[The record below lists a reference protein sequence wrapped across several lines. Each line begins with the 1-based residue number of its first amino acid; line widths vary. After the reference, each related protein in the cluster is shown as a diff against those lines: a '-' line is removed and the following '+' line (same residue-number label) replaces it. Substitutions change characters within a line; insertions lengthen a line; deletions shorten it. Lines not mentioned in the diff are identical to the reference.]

1 MKELRYLLSLAF
13 MMLLT
18 NASAQEISIVTH
30 ENNLAIAISAQ
41 SETEEFNNIQL
52 FLDKKGADVFYK
64 KLVKNL
70 RKFGVWSN
78 VASENSIADFE
89 KSLKKKIVIQ
99 GLYFENE
106 GNGYFSDEKE
116 ILPIFT
122 VGADGISYLT
132 IREEV
137 KGTIGTDIVAVTTG
151 TVIGYKSFS
160 IIDSYTQVR
169 RLVDFFYSI
178 KIAKSDIPNWLYRF
192 LVAQKELQT
201 KELEMKEAQKR
212 NKKLFK

>member
-18 NASAQEISIVTH
+18 NTSAQEISIVTH

-78 VASENSIADFE
+78 VASENNIADFE